1 MDKMLIVLAPKKNQN
16 KNCFQDGDFG
26 KKMIEAA
33 HILKKYICKRK
44 FLNPS
49 PPPLPGK

>member
-1 MDKMLIVLAPKKNQN
+1 MDKMLIVLAPKKNQD

-33 HILKKYICKRK
+33 HILKKINLQKK
-44 FLNPS
+44 IPQPS

>member
-1 MDKMLIVLAPKKNQN
+1 MDKISGHIALLIVLAPKKNQD

-33 HILKKYICKRK
+33 HILKK
-44 FLNPS
+44 
-49 PPPLPGK
+49 